1 MVANHW
7 SNDGMVTIH
16 RSGLRGSQQEEAEEE
31 EGVEQEAG
39 LELEEEIGHM
49 ADEKLANAK
58 IFFTLSLSRMFYCFV
73 FDDHFCFQHFI
84 SVSLMTNRAGLKL
97 LRNYNKVGHCVLSG
111 PVTTKNL

>member
-1 MVANHW
+1 
-7 SNDGMVTIH
+7 
-16 RSGLRGSQQEEAEEE
+16 
-31 EGVEQEAG
+31 
-39 LELEEEIGHM
+39 M

-97 LRNYNKVGHCVLSG
+97 LQNLNKSPPCLNRTGGTQNPWISLRPPTIQSRQ
-111 PVTTKNL
+111 

>member
-1 MVANHW
+1 MSV
-7 SNDGMVTIH
+7 V
-16 RSGLRGSQQEEAEEE
+16 
-31 EGVEQEAG
+31 G

-49 ADEKLANAK
+49 ADEQIANAK

-97 LRNYNKVGHCVLSG
+97 LQNLNKSPPVLIG
-111 PVTTKNL
+111 QGVPKTLGFH

>member
-1 MVANHW
+1 
-7 SNDGMVTIH
+7 
-16 RSGLRGSQQEEAEEE
+16 
-31 EGVEQEAG
+31 
-39 LELEEEIGHM
+39 M

-97 LRNYNKVGHCVLSG
+97 LQNLNKSPPVLIG
-111 PVTTKNL
+111 QGEPKTLGFH